1 MRNRTTRFGKLAFLL
16 SAFVMA
22 GMAEGCAAGA
32 GDAPSRGKRP
42 DKADPGS
49 ETGVPSDDDGQT
61 PRPPSNPPTPGDF
74 DDPGGMPSDETASDD
89 PRDCEEAEREGS
101 YVGCDFWPT
110 VVANGVWS
118 IFDFAVVVAN
128 AGEKPADIRVERN
141 GELIATA
148 TVAPSSLEKI
158 YLPWVPSLKGP
169 DIDPCGSAPPLSHS
183 VRADGGAYHLTSSSP
198 VTVYQFNALQYKG
211 QGGPAGK
218 SWSECPGNQI
228 CRNAGAP
235 IGCYSFTNDASLLLP
250 TPALTGNYRI
260 TTMRGS
266 RNMGGYFT
274 ITATEDDTRVTVQV
288 GKGGRIVEGGQGGRI
303 PATGPGEVLELTMNR
318 GDVVELVSTIGNAAE
333 LSGSLVQATKPIQII
348 GGVPCVAVPT
358 DAMDRPYTCD
368 HVEESVFP
376 VETWGKHYVVTV
388 PTGPNGT
395 PVHHAVRLVGNRDG
409 TTLTY
414 PGGAPENAPTT
425 IDAGQVLEFNATQDF
440 EIEGDHEFVVASV
453 LPSGQLLDPGA
464 KPGSEKGDP
473 SFSLAASVEQY
484 RTKYV
489 FLAPDDYDVSY
500 ADLVM
505 PLDAQVTLDGEPLQ
519 ITPKPVGSGE
529 FGVARVKLGAGRD
542 GAHILE
548 SDKPVGMQ
556 VIGYGS
562 YTSYQYPGG
571 LNLKR
576 IAEPP
581 PPIR

>member
-1 MRNRTTRFGKLAFLL
+1 
-16 SAFVMA
+16 MA
-22 GMAEGCAAGA
+22 GMAEGCAVGA
-32 GDAPSRGKRP
+32 ENGPDRGKR
-42 DKADPGS
+42 ADNGANPGS
-49 ETGVPSDDDGQT
+49 DDGSPGTDDGQA
-61 PRPPSNPPTPGDF
+61 PRPPSNPPSPGDVF
-74 DDPGGMPSDETASDD
+74 DDPEGMPADEPLTDD

-118 IFDFAVVVAN
+118 IFDFTVVVAN
-128 AGEKPADIRVERN
+128 AGDKPAEIRVERN
-141 GELIATA
+141 GQIVATA

-158 YLPWVPSLKGP
+158 YLPWVPALKGP
-169 DIDPCGSAPPLSHS
+169 EIDQCGSAPPLSNS
-183 VRADGGAYHLTSSSP
+183 VRADGGAYHLKSSSP

-211 QGGPAGK
+211 QGGANGK
-218 SWSECPGNQI
+218 SWAECPGNKV
-228 CRNAGAP
+228 CRNAGAA
-235 IGCYSFTNDASLLLP
+235 IGCFSFTNDASLLLP

-260 TTMRGS
+260 TTMRGG

-288 GKGGRIVEGGQGGRI
+288 GKGGRIVEGSQGGRI
-303 PATGPGEVLELTMNR
+303 PPTGPGEVLELTMNK
-318 GDVVELVSTIGNAAE
+318 GDVAELVSGIGTGASE

-358 DAMDRPYTCD
+358 DAMDRAYTCD

-376 VETWGKHYVVTV
+376 VETWGKRYVVTV

-395 PVHHAVRLVGNRDG
+395 PVQHAVRIVGNHDG

-425 IDAGQVLEFNATQDF
+425 IDAGQVREFIAEQDF
-440 EIEGDHEFVVASV
+440 EIEGDHEFAVASV
-453 LPSGQLLDPGA
+453 LPSGQLLDPMA

-473 SFSLAASVEQY
+473 SFSLSAAVEQY

-489 FLAPDDYDVSY
+489 FLAPDDYDVGY

-505 PLDAQVTLDGEPLQ
+505 PLDAQVVLDGQPLSV
-519 ITPKPVGSGE
+519 TPKPVGSGE
-529 FGVARVKLGAGRD
+529 LGVARVKLGKVKD
-542 GAHILE
+542 GAHVLE

-556 VIGYGS
+556 VVGYGS